1 MHYIIFMIA
10 LLFVPQLQAAT
21 ARCGTD
27 AFGNAVCMDKDGV
40 VTTAPAK
47 RAGAEAKSSAAP
59 AVSAGD
65 AGKTRHDEQAQG
77 VRCGVDP
84 FGNTVCANI
93 STRSRE

>member
-1 MHYIIFMIA
+1 
-10 LLFVPQLQAAT
+10 
-21 ARCGTD
+21 
-27 AFGNAVCMDKDGV
+27 MDKDGV
-40 VTTAPAK
+40 VTAAPAK
-47 RAGAEAKSSAAP
+47 RSAAS

-65 AGKTRHDEQAQG
+65 AGKTRHDEQAQD

>member
-1 MHYIIFMIA
+1 MHKFVFLFA
-10 LLFVPQLQAAT
+10 LLLAPQAQSAT

-40 VTTAPAK
+40 VTAAPAK
-47 RAGAEAKSSAAP
+47 RAGAEAKSSAAS
-59 AVSAGD
+59 AVSAGE

-93 STRSRE
+93 SIRSKE